1 MTLVLTRSLKLLLV
15 LEDPSL
21 PSLVTRLWRGE
32 RDDNGL
38 CTRRALG
45 DRTCECI
52 EEEEE
57 HAVAGEAVVSA
68 FEAPGCGSGRLG
80 LRWAVELGSEG
91 RTGKQALAPLKGRKG
106 SESAWSSSASD
117 VGLWAVLEVL

>member
-1 MTLVLTRSLKLLLV
+1 MTLVSSRSLKLLPMLG
-15 LEDPSL
+15 DPSL
-21 PSLVTRLWRGE
+21 PSLVVRLWRGE
-32 RDDNGL
+32 RDDKGF

-45 DRTCECI
+45 DRTCDCI

-57 HAVAGEAVVSA
+57 HTVAGEAVVSA

-91 RTGKQALAPLKGRKG
+91 RGGKPALASLKGRKG
-106 SESAWSSSASD
+106 GESAWSSSASD
-117 VGLWAVLEVL
+117 VGLWTVLELL